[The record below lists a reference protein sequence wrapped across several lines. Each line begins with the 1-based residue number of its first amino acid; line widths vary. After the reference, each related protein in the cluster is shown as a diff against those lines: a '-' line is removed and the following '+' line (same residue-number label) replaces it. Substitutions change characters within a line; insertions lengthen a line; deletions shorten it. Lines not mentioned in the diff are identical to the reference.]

1 MGERIGEPLA
11 ASPKNLHDKSAER
24 GGWLRHGS
32 EQRGTGLMG
41 ERIGEPLAAVHK
53 NLHDKSAER
62 GDGPAKALFTGT
74 QDLLIQ

>member
-1 MGERIGEPLA
+1 MALPDGTQDLLMGERIGEPLA

-41 ERIGEPLAAVHK
+41 VRIGELLAV
-53 NLHDKSAER
+53 
-62 GDGPAKALFTGT
+62 GT
-74 QDLLIQ
+74 QKLTR